1 MPKIELRLKLRL
13 LPILVAVLILFQ
25 FLGTYK
31 GLRVLLVGL
40 GGAWLIGY
48 LWARFLA
55 RGLRLRRE
63 LRFGWVQ
70 VGDWMVE
77 RFNLRNDSRLPAL
90 WVEVVDHSTLPDYQA
105 SRAVGVSSGGSIWWF
120 KETVCTLRGLFT
132 LGPVTLRTGDPFG
145 LYSVTLE
152 YPTSIP
158 LLVMPPIVP
167 LPALEVAAG
176 GRAREGRTMVNG
188 LERTVSASYVREFQ
202 PGDHRRWIHWP
213 TTARMDSLYV
223 RLFDGAPSGDWWILL
238 DMNSQVH
245 FGDGFDSTEEH
256 QVILAASLADR
267 GLRSGRAV
275 GLIASEENPIWLP
288 PKGGESQRWQI
299 LRSLAMVR
307 QGDTPLAKLL
317 TRIRPILGRGASLA
331 IITPAVKPSWVEALI
346 PLIDQGVIPTVLL
359 LDPQSFGA
367 VGEAGAI
374 QSTLTDQ
381 GVIHYLITRDWL
393 DGVSASL
400 GIGPREEVSEI
411 SHSIVGWAVL
421 SPSGEPELFDWG
433 RDIVN
438 RRDQDRFRQSVAS
451 EPWKV
456 VL

>member
-105 SRAVGVSSGGSIWWF
+105 SRAVGVSSRGSIWWF

-176 GRAREGRTMVNG
+176 GRAW
-188 LERTVSASYVREFQ
+188 L
-202 PGDHRRWIHWP
+202 
-213 TTARMDSLYV
+213 
-223 RLFDGAPSGDWWILL
+223 
-238 DMNSQVH
+238 
-245 FGDGFDSTEEH
+245 
-256 QVILAASLADR
+256 R
-267 GLRSGRAV
+267 GLVPDQSGLRNASRRPPARNVRCDWRRGRSGPAQ
-275 GLIASEENPIWLP
+275 GL
-288 PKGGESQRWQI
+288 
-299 LRSLAMVR
+299 
-307 QGDTPLAKLL
+307 
-317 TRIRPILGRGASLA
+317 
-331 IITPAVKPSWVEALI
+331 
-346 PLIDQGVIPTVLL
+346 
-359 LDPQSFGA
+359 
-367 VGEAGAI
+367 
-374 QSTLTDQ
+374 
-381 GVIHYLITRDWL
+381 
-393 DGVSASL
+393 
-400 GIGPREEVSEI
+400 
-411 SHSIVGWAVL
+411 
-421 SPSGEPELFDWG
+421 
-433 RDIVN
+433 
-438 RRDQDRFRQSVAS
+438 
-451 EPWKV
+451 
-456 VL
+456 

>member
-1 MPKIELRLKLRL
+1 MSYLGSSRQMPKIELRLKLRL

-31 GLRVLLVGL
+31 GLRILLVGL

-77 RFNLRNDSRLPAL
+77 RFNLQNDSRLPAL

-105 SRAVGVSSGGSIWWF
+105 SRAVGVSSRGSIWWF

-202 PGDHRRWIHWP
+202 PGDHQRWIHWP

-267 GLRSGRAV
+267 G
-275 GLIASEENPIWLP
+275 
-288 PKGGESQRWQI
+288 
-299 LRSLAMVR
+299 
-307 QGDTPLAKLL
+307 
-317 TRIRPILGRGASLA
+317 
-331 IITPAVKPSWVEALI
+331 
-346 PLIDQGVIPTVLL
+346 
-359 LDPQSFGA
+359 
-367 VGEAGAI
+367 
-374 QSTLTDQ
+374 
-381 GVIHYLITRDWL
+381 
-393 DGVSASL
+393 
-400 GIGPREEVSEI
+400 
-411 SHSIVGWAVL
+411 
-421 SPSGEPELFDWG
+421 
-433 RDIVN
+433 
-438 RRDQDRFRQSVAS
+438 
-451 EPWKV
+451 
-456 VL
+456 